1 MRKLSC
7 EEAVPLLEAFQD
19 NELEGVTSLAVQ
31 EHVEQCPRC
40 AQRLRWN
47 AEAGASLLRLAEGT
61 PSASP
66 AFRARM
72 LAIGGAGPHTIAA
85 RFRQRVLAMAAGIV
99 LLLGIGSVIYLRN
112 AEARDVMRFVE
123 NHTAR
128 LEQVSAVE
136 FQTADAAEAEEW
148 LRLRLPFTPVV
159 PRPAGYRLLGA
170 RPCHIEN
177 RPVAFLLYE
186 HEGRQIS
193 CFVSA
198 DSQRRLRGFDATAA
212 NRVRLGTCEGK
223 NVAAWDADHSGY
235 VLVGDVPR
243 EALVAFASQSA
254 AEIRDGKDN

>member
-19 NELEGVTSLAVQ
+19 NELDGVASLAVQ

-47 AEAGASLLRLAEGT
+47 AETGASLLRLAEGT
-61 PSASP
+61 PSASR

-72 LAIGGAGPHTIAA
+72 LALDGAAPRTAFV
-85 RFRQRVLAMAAGIV
+85 RVRKRVLAMAAGIV
-99 LLLGIGSVIYLRN
+99 LLLAIGSVIYLRN

-123 NHTAR
+123 NHTAT
-128 LEQVSAVE
+128 LEQGAAVD

-170 RPCHIEN
+170 RLCHIGN

-186 HEGRQIS
+186 HEGRQLS
-193 CFVSA
+193 CFISA
-198 DSQRRLRGFDATAA
+198 DSQRRLRGFDATAG

-223 NVAAWDADHSGY
+223 NVATWDAGHSGY

-243 EALVAFASQSA
+243 ESLLAFASQSA
-254 AEIRDGKDN
+254 PRIRDGSEN